1 MNTKWR
7 KLNNPPVV
15 AAVFQIKYEKGSIKL
30 DDFLKYD
37 QIIRK
42 SLKLRTDTLQS
53 TLTVPKST
61 TLGVGKVDVK
71 GIQETRN
78 TGFTYFSSNQKKK
91 LTITEEDI
99 TFVSEE
105 EYNGWDAFK
114 ADFLRYIETFTPSLE
129 SVTIQR
135 TSIRFVN
142 QFTLSSFDDPSEY
155 FNTVISSNT
164 EDSIPYPLIK
174 YGYSLTLD
182 VAEGV
187 YSIIN
192 HNVNNVTDKF
202 VCIFDIDVLD
212 KNNLIFDLPSI
223 NEVLERLRTIKNKI
237 FFNNITDKTLNLSD

>member
-1 MNTKWR
+1 MGQEWK

-15 AAVFQIKYEKGSIKL
+15 AAVFQIKYEKGSIRL
-30 DDFLKYD
+30 DDFLNFD
-37 QIIRK
+37 SIIRK
-42 SLKLRTDTLQS
+42 SLKIRRDTLQS

-61 TLGVGKVDVK
+61 TLEVGKIDIK
-71 GIQETRN
+71 GTQEIHK
-78 TGFTYFSSNQKKK
+78 TGFTYFTANQKKK

-105 EYNGWDAFK
+105 EYTGWEFFK
-114 ADFLRYIETFTPSLE
+114 TDFLNYINIFAPILE
-129 SVTIQR
+129 SVTVQR

-142 QFTLSSFDDPSEY
+142 QFILPDFDDPSEY

-192 HNVNNVTDKF
+192 HNVNNVADRII
-202 VCIFDIDVLD
+202 CIFDIDVLD
-212 KNNLIFDLPSI
+212 RNNLIFDLPSI
-223 NEVLERLRTIKNKI
+223 NEALERLRIIKNKI
-237 FFNNITDKTLNLSD
+237 FFNNITTKTLSLCD

>member
-99 TFVSEE
+99 TFVSE
-105 EYNGWDAFK
+105 
-114 ADFLRYIETFTPSLE
+114 
-129 SVTIQR
+129 
-135 TSIRFVN
+135 
-142 QFTLSSFDDPSEY
+142 
-155 FNTVISSNT
+155 
-164 EDSIPYPLIK
+164 
-174 YGYSLTLD
+174 
-182 VAEGV
+182 
-187 YSIIN
+187 
-192 HNVNNVTDKF
+192 
-202 VCIFDIDVLD
+202 
-212 KNNLIFDLPSI
+212 
-223 NEVLERLRTIKNKI
+223 
-237 FFNNITDKTLNLSD
+237 

>member
-105 EYNGWDAFK
+105 EYNGWDA
-114 ADFLRYIETFTPSLE
+114 
-129 SVTIQR
+129 
-135 TSIRFVN
+135 SIRFVN

-237 FFNNITDKTLNLSD
+237 FFNNITDKTLNLCD

>member
-1 MNTKWR
+1 M
-7 KLNNPPVV
+7 
-15 AAVFQIKYEKGSIKL
+15 
-30 DDFLKYD
+30 YD
-37 QIIRK
+37 SIIRK
-42 SLKLRTDTLQS
+42 SLKMRTDTIQA

-71 GIQETRN
+71 GTQETRK
-78 TGFTYFSSNQKKK
+78 TGFTYFSANQKKK
-91 LTITEEDI
+91 LTITEEGI

-105 EYNGWDAFK
+105 EYNGWDSFK
-114 ADFLRYIETFTPSLE
+114 ADFLGYIKTLTTSLE

-142 QFTLSSFDDPSEY
+142 QFVLSDFEDPSEY

-164 EDSIPYPLIK
+164 ENSIPYPLVK

-182 VAEGV
+182 IDEGV

-192 HNVNNVTDKF
+192 HNVNNVADKF

-212 KNNLIFDLPSI
+212 RNNLIFGLPSI
-223 NEVLERLRTIKNKI
+223 NDVLEKLRIIKNNI
-237 FFNNITDKTLNLSD
+237 FFNNLTDKTLDLCD

>member
-1 MNTKWR
+1 MSTQWR

-15 AAVFQIKYEKGSIKL
+15 AAVAQIKYERGSVRL

-37 QIIRK
+37 TIIRN
-42 SLKLRTDTLQS
+42 SLNLRTDTLQA

-71 GIQETRN
+71 GTQETRK
-78 TGFTYFSSNQKKK
+78 TGFTYFSSDQKKK
-91 LTITEEDI
+91 LIITEEDI

-105 EYNGWDAFK
+105 EYDGWEAFK
-114 ADFLRYIETFTPSLE
+114 AAFLGYVEMLSKSLE
-129 SVTIQR
+129 HSTIQR

-142 QFTLSSFDDPSEY
+142 QFTLPDFNDPSEY
-155 FNTVISSNT
+155 FNTVISSST
-164 EDSIPYPLIK
+164 EDSIPYPLTR

-192 HNVNNVTDKF
+192 HNVNNVADKF
-202 VCIFDIDVLD
+202 DCILDIDVLD
-212 KNNLIFDLPSI
+212 RNNLIFDLPSI
-223 NEVLERLRTIKNKI
+223 NDALEKLRTIKNNI
-237 FFNNITDKTLNLSD
+237 FFNNLTDKTLSLCD

>member
-30 DDFLKYD
+30 DDFLKYSIQ
-37 QIIRK
+37 QIMDC
-42 SLKLRTDTLQS
+42 TW
-53 TLTVPKST
+53 
-61 TLGVGKVDVK
+61 
-71 GIQETRN
+71 
-78 TGFTYFSSNQKKK
+78 SSNSHACLGGSPDESMKV
-91 LTITEEDI
+91 LIDNRTIL
-99 TFVSEE
+99 VSEE

-155 FNTVISSNT
+155 FNTVISSNR

-237 FFNNITDKTLNLSD
+237 FFNNITDKTLNLCD